1 MKQNPINQAISSNL
15 TIMEMHLMNMLDNV
29 QAAREY
35 INEGKTDATVGSL
48 MCSENAYSELK
59 TLFDAI
65 RVIHRNADLVHR
77 EED

>member
-1 MKQNPINQAISSNL
+1 MQNNPINQAISSNL

-35 INEGKTDATVGSL
+35 IDAGKTDAAVGAL
-48 MCSENAYSELK
+48 MSSENAYGELK

-65 RVIHRNADLVHR
+65 LVIHRNGNLVHR

>member
-1 MKQNPINQAISSNL
+1 MKQNPINQAICSNL

-35 INEGKTDATVGSL
+35 INEGKTDATVGAL
-48 MCSENAYSELK
+48 MGSENAYSELK

-65 RVIHRNADLVHR
+65 LITHRNSDLVHR
-77 EED
+77 AED